1 MLQQINVKL
10 DILQMKI
17 CYSVDRSI
25 PQENINM

>member
-17 CYSVDRSI
+17 CYSLYKLIDQSPKKI
-25 PQENINM
+25 